1 MHHSRARPARRVT
14 APPALMFRRAWAPRL
29 SVGEVAR
36 VTVLLVTLA
45 IVLTPLA
52 WMVVTSVRTQA
63 DIVSSVSWIPHPFT
77 WENYR
82 KILDDNQIPVA
93 RWFLNTTIAVT
104 GATMLTLLVD
114 SLAAYALARL
124 DFPGKDAVFIL
135 ILSSMLIPGIILVI
149 PQYAEFANLIP
160 GVNLIDTYAPLI
172 LPYAASVF
180 GVFLLRQFYLGIP
193 REMEEAAM
201 IDGAGKGRRWWQLI
215 VPTARAPLLTLG
227 ILTALTVYNDYFW
240 PLVATTSDDMRTMT
254 VGVAITTTGTYAN
267 YFGPSLAFSTI
278 AALPIILIFL
288 FLQRYFVE
296 SIALTGLKG

>member
-1 MHHSRARPARRVT
+1 MQHPQARPAT
-14 APPALMFRRAWAPRL
+14 APPVPASRRARMRRMSAGGL
-29 SVGEVAR
+29 AR
-36 VTVLLVTLA
+36 VAVLLVALVIALA
-45 IVLTPLA
+45 PLA

-63 DIVSSVSWIPHPFT
+63 DIVSSVSWSPHPFT

-82 KILDDNQIPVA
+82 KILGDTQIPVA
-93 RWFLNTTIAVT
+93 RWFLNTAIAVA
-104 GATMLTLLVD
+104 GATTLTLLVD

-124 DFPGKDAVFIL
+124 DFPGRDAVFIL

-160 GVNLIDTYAPLI
+160 GVNLIDTYAPLV

-201 IDGAGKGRRWWQLI
+201 IDGAGKLRRWWKIIL
-215 VPTARAPLLTLG
+215 PSARAPLLILG

-254 VGVAITTTGTYAN
+254 VGVAIATTGTYAN

-296 SIALTGLKG
+296 SVALTGLKG